1 MRILLFAFL
10 WTSAF
15 ALSPEWLSKGFAVE
29 TPTANCST
37 QQRYQGCVVRS
48 GGKIM
53 LIDAQNRD
61 YILVSSDRSL
71 ENYIGQEVQ
80 LCATSIIRK
89 DPASKD
95 PGIDPQPPPGDLLTL
110 NVGNVQKVSDKC
122 ISPKST
128 DKK

>member
-71 ENYIGQEVQ
+71 ENYVGHEVQ
-80 LCATSIIRK
+80 VCAIPI
-89 DPASKD
+89 DPAGPTSSD
-95 PGIDPQPPPGDLLTL
+95 PEINPQQPAGHLPTL
-110 NVGNVQKVSDKC
+110 NAEKLQKIAEKC
-122 ISPKST
+122 SSPKST